1 MAFLIVA
8 FPVTAPASRLQL
20 GGVVVP
26 KDQLRGAGDSVEEPL
41 TGRADGG
48 GMQLQ
53 VYPRSAEAHHA
64 SSQEE
69 TIGQAP

>member
-1 MAFLIVA
+1 M
-8 FPVTAPASRLQL
+8 
-20 GGVVVP
+20 P
-26 KDQLRGAGDSVEEPL
+26 KDQLLGAGDPVEELL

-53 VYPRSAEAHHA
+53 VYPLSAEAHHA

-69 TIGQAP
+69 TIWQAP